1 MNERIKAGAEIHSGD
16 GGYSTITQEKYE
28 AFAKARRNGMKFF
41 IDTEFNGFGGKLMS
55 MAIVPQDVNTP
66 EFYCEIE
73 MTDQLEPWVQANVV
87 PHMFQAPTSY
97 KDFQFALSRYLLNI
111 EQDEIVIVADW
122 PDDIRYF
129 CEALITGP
137 GERITIPKHIKF
149 ELDLNIEY
157 TSKVPHNALWDA
169 RAIRDTY

>member
-1 MNERIKAGAEIHSGD
+1 
-16 GGYSTITQEKYE
+16 
-28 AFAKARRNGMKFF
+28 
-41 IDTEFNGFGGKLMS
+41 MS
-55 MAIVPQDVNTP
+55 MAIVPQNILCS

-73 MTDQLEPWVQANVV
+73 MKDQVEPWVQANVV

-129 CEALITGP
+129 CEALIAGP

-149 ELDLNIEY
+149 ELDLNIKY
-157 TSKVPHNALWDA
+157 TSQVPHNALHDA
-169 RAIRDTY
+169 RGIRDYFLKLNR